1 VACTHRHELGCQ
13 LRRLRARRFR
23 SGAELARHLGWP
35 QPRVSKVETGRR
47 LLSQDEL
54 GAWMSAVGASPDET
68 AAVVELLGQARLYRD
83 PGVSSGPPSSQ
94 HCSQ

>member
-1 VACTHRHELGCQ
+1 MACTHRHELGCQ

-23 SGAELARHLGWP
+23 SGSELARHLGWP

-54 GAWMSAVGASPDET
+54 GVWLSAVGASPDEE
-68 AAVVELLGQARLYRD
+68 AAAVELLGQARLCRD
-83 PGVSSGPPSSQ
+83 PSPS
-94 HCSQ
+94 